1 MRGICTV
8 LLLLCCFTAG
18 CTRLP
23 EFATPYISTG
33 ADELSSGPFILY
45 RKLTRADFRAKELP
59 ARLVH
64 EKGRI
69 NAYSALSIRSS
80 VNSQFRIY
88 PAENSSGRQYCGEI
102 ISLRFDAVMFPEDS
116 WWNPQLERKHF
127 AYVLQHE
134 QIHFALMARGAS
146 RLAERA
152 DREMKQIEYCG
163 ITEHEARQKLFSRLR
178 SFIHSEKKVLLQE
191 HTAFDEETSGRFNQ
205 RLQNWWYEKT
215 AGDL

>member
-1 MRGICTV
+1 MRRIFAA
-8 LLLLCCFTAG
+8 LLLIGCFTAG

-23 EFATPYISTG
+23 QFATPYISTG
-33 ADELSSGPFILY
+33 ADELSSGSFILY
-45 RKLTRADFRAKELP
+45 RKLTRADFRAKNLP

-69 NAYSALSIRSS
+69 NAHATLSIRSS

-88 PAENSSGRQYCGEI
+88 PAENSNGRQYCGEI

-146 RLAERA
+146 RLSERA
-152 DREMKQIEYCG
+152 DREMKKMEYCG
-163 ITEHEARQKLFSRLR
+163 ITEHEARQKLLSRLR
-178 SFIHSEKKVLLQE
+178 SFIHGEKKELLRE
-191 HTAFDEETSGRFNQ
+191 HTAFDEDTSGRFNQ
-205 RLQNWWYEKT
+205 RLQNWWYEKVT
-215 AGDL
+215 GAL

>member
-1 MRGICTV
+1 MKGISAV
-8 LLLLCCFTAG
+8 LLLFCCFTAG

-23 EFATPYISTG
+23 DFATPYISTG

-45 RKLTRADFRAKELP
+45 RKLTRADFRAKKLP

-69 NAYSALSIRSS
+69 NAHATLSIRSS

-102 ISLRFDAVMFPEDS
+102 LFLRFDAVMFPEDS

-134 QIHFALMARGAS
+134 QIHFALMARGAA
-146 RLAERA
+146 RLAGRA
-152 DREMKQIEYCG
+152 EREMKKMEYCG
-163 ITEHEARQKLFSRLR
+163 ITEEEARKKMLSRLR
-178 SFIHSEKKVLLQE
+178 SFIHGEKKVLLRE
-191 HTAFDEETSGRFNQ
+191 HTAFDEDTSGRFNR
-205 RLQNWWYEKT
+205 RLQNWWYKKVT
-215 AGDL
+215 GAL

>member
-1 MRGICTV
+1 MRGIFAV
-8 LLLLCCFTAG
+8 LLLSCCFTAG

-23 EFATPYISTG
+23 EFATPYISTES
-33 ADELSSGPFILY
+33 DELSSGPFILY

-59 ARLVH
+59 VRLAH

-69 NAYSALSIRSS
+69 NAHATLSIRSS

-102 ISLRFDAVMFPEDS
+102 ISLRFHAVMFPEDS
-116 WWNPQLERKHF
+116 WWNPQLEHKHF

-134 QIHFALMARGAS
+134 QIHFALMERGAS

-152 DREMKQIEYCG
+152 DREMKKMEYCG
-163 ITEHEARQKLFSRLR
+163 MTEHEARQKLLSRLR
-178 SFIHSEKKVLLQE
+178 SFIRGEKKKLLRE
-191 HTAFDEETSGRFNQ
+191 HTAFDEDTSGRFNQ
-205 RLQNWWYEKT
+205 RLQDWWYEKA
-215 AGDL
+215 AGAL